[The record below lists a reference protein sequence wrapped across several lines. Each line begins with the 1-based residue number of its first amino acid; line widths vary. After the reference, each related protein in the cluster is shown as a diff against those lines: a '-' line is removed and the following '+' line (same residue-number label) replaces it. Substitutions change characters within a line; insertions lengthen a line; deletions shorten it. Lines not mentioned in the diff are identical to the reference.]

1 LNAFTPKL
9 QVTLE
14 IEMKRILPLLL
25 ILLTG
30 CATAPKYNYQSQSG
44 TDPQFIFGDRF
55 GGGSVNSPAR
65 SFKINTTDAALN
77 KCTDFAIVGTTS
89 NHWMHVVP
97 KTVEIKAPA
106 GKSVS
111 ISSGYNYSN
120 GFSNTT
126 CAPPTLMFSPQE
138 GTVYS
143 VDIETVGGKCA
154 LSIVRK
160 LPDGKQEPVSGIT
173 VLPACKS

>member
-1 LNAFTPKL
+1 
-9 QVTLE
+9 
-14 IEMKRILPLLL
+14 MKRILPLLL

-30 CATAPKYNYQSQSG
+30 CATTPKYNYQSQSG
-44 TDPQFIFGDRF
+44 ADPQFIFGDRF

-65 SFKINTTDAALN
+65 SFKINTTDAAFN
-77 KCTDFAIVGTTS
+77 KCTDFAYVGTTS

-97 KTVEIKAPA
+97 KTVEIKVPT

-120 GFSNTT
+120 GVTT
-126 CAPPTLMFSPQE
+126 STCTPPILMFSPQE

-143 VDIETVGGKCA
+143 VDIETIASKCA